1 MASLYNSGSHS
12 PYEAIY
18 SIILEPVANFAEMT
32 GNQSLTTNA
41 ITEVGSRETKK
52 GARKLGSLLDKI
64 NCTIKKRKML
74 IIKSI

>member
-12 PYEAIY
+12 LYEAIY

-41 ITEVGSRETKK
+41 ITEVGSRESKN
-52 GARKLGSLLDKI
+52 GAWLFGCLLDKI